1 MNPSFEFKYKERIS
15 YLNQRIQ
22 ASLEG
27 SHFFPGGFSCSGVT
41 VARGGVVLPQLERA
55 AMETRAG
62 QRATRRKEEEER
74 LGRVVMMR
82 LRRPRDSRRRLFSSA

>member
-1 MNPSFEFKYKERIS
+1 MNPSFEFQSKERNS

-41 VARGGVVLPQLERA
+41 AALGESRSPQLGARGDGGSR
-55 AMETRAG
+55 RRWG
-62 QRATRRKEEEER
+62 ATRRKEEEER
-74 LGRVVMMR
+74 RGRVVMMS
-82 LRRPRDSRRRLFSSA
+82 LGDDDYLS